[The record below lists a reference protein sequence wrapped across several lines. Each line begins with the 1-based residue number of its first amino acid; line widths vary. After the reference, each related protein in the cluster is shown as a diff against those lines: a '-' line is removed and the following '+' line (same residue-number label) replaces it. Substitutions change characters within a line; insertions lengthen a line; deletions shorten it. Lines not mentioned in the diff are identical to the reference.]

1 MIIRLIRDEKDPDAE
16 LAAVAR
22 AAYKASV
29 LKVISKLPWKDFE
42 QLIDLILARTG
53 YLGNEA
59 LQRVILRQGNEA
71 IKLTILVSLGGIN
84 PDADEVNE
92 RAAGDYL
99 ATLVSKAGEL
109 SANHCGEVTILHLQR
124 GDGLRPAL

>member
-42 QLIDLILARTG
+42 QKDTLDFFISINT
-53 YLGNEA
+53 
-59 LQRVILRQGNEA
+59 A
-71 IKLTILVSLGGIN
+71 IG
-84 PDADEVNE
+84 
-92 RAAGDYL
+92 
-99 ATLVSKAGEL
+99 
-109 SANHCGEVTILHLQR
+109 
-124 GDGLRPAL
+124 